1 MKIPKIEYNVYY
13 PFYENNLTQLNLSI
27 CNNMDIDIYIP
38 VDIND
43 SLYKHNSSSD
53 YYNNVCLKATSNSG
67 TDISLTDR
75 KKEFINNNMTL
86 CEEDCNL
93 IEYNYTIKKAKC
105 SCIMKINIPLL
116 TEIKFDKNKLYQS
129 FTDINNIANFNLIFC
144 YKIVFQLRNLLNN
157 YYSFFNAF
165 LLILYFITLFI
176 FLCKGYPLLR
186 RKINRIKSAKSF
198 ILKRRKNKKQK
209 QNAKTKKYLIKKNL
223 INNESRNS
231 KRNIGLIGL
240 KTNKKRNYKFSPPS
254 KTKQKKSLFDYLRVN
269 KVFSK
274 KNNNN
279 ITTTNEPFYNTN
291 KIKSR
296 NNGVIKRVKN
306 ANNNKKKKINKK
318 NRKLIIFKRILKY
331 NDSELNFLTY
341 KKALLLDKRGFF
353 LYYLSLLKSGN
364 LLFFSF
370 YCDKRDYNSQFIKI
384 FLFFFFFN
392 LYLTTNALFFND
404 NTMHKI
410 LIDEGSYNIIYNIPQ
425 ILYSTLISAF
435 ITTIIEFLSLSEKRV
450 IAFKQD
456 NNCKNL
462 NLKYKKLLY
471 KLKIQYIFFFIFSF
485 LFSLSLGYY
494 NICFCGIYENTQ
506 LHLIK
511 DTAISFGLSL
521 LYPFIIYLFPS
532 MLRICALRAKKK
544 NKNYLFMLSTI
555 IQKI

>member
-435 ITTIIEFLSLSEKRV
+435 ITTIIEFLALSENRV